1 MKEKIL
7 ETEISNA
14 CETIARAL
22 RAYSNKPT
30 KLFLDIKTRETIPEQ
45 GTDFY
50 SFEVYDIRGH
60 VLLDL
65 GRRIAYCWDDDNG
78 GQEMIRETYKCYGGV
93 DDGTE
98 EGL

>member
-7 ETEISNA
+7 ETEVSDA

-22 RAYSNKPT
+22 RAYSNKPVMLT
-30 KLFLDIKTRETIPEQ
+30 VDIVTREEIPEK

-50 SFEVYDIRGH
+50 AF
-60 VLLDL
+60 VLRDVTGRIIFDL

-78 GQEMIRETYKCYGGV
+78 GMEVIRETYTCFGGV
-93 DDGTE
+93 EDGKD
-98 EGL
+98 

>member
-7 ETEISNA
+7 ETEVSDA

-22 RAYSNKPT
+22 RAYSNKPVMLT
-30 KLFLDIKTRETIPEQ
+30 IDISTRETVPEK

-50 SFEVYDIRGH
+50 SF
-60 VLLDL
+60 VLRDVTGRIIFDL

-78 GQEMIRETYKCYGGV
+78 GIEVIRETYTCFGGV
-93 DDGTE
+93 EDGKD
-98 EGL
+98 

>member
-7 ETEISNA
+7 ETEVSNA

-22 RAYSNKPT
+22 RAYSNEPVHLT
-30 KLFLDIKTRETIPEQ
+30 LEIHTRESMPEK

-50 SFEVYDIRGH
+50 SFEVSDKH
-60 VLLDL
+60 CNLVLEL

-78 GQEMIRETYKCYGGV
+78 GMEVIRETYKCYGGAP
-93 DDGTE
+93 DGTD
-98 EGL
+98 

>member
-7 ETEISNA
+7 ETEVSNA

-22 RAYSNKPT
+22 RAYSNEPVHVN
-30 KLFLDIKTRETIPEQ
+30 IEINTRESIPEK

-50 SFEVYDIRGH
+50 SFDVINRRGH
-60 VLLDL
+60 LIFEL

-78 GQEMIRETYKCYGGV
+78 GQEVIRETYKCYGGAP
-93 DDGTE
+93 DGTD
-98 EGL
+98 